1 MALDPQLLSPGQKY
15 VPGILGGLGPLSH
28 VQFEREI
35 LARSHERGARGDRD
49 HPVWLLASAASTPG
63 RTGAL
68 LEGGASPLPHLIAY
82 AKLLERSGAD
92 ALFVVCNTAH
102 AWHGDVQRALRIP
115 WVHLMELV
123 AAAVRAAHPAGTKV
137 GLLATDGTL
146 SAGLYQ
152 RALEARD
159 LVAVAPEIGSKIQA
173 RVGAAIGDPRDRNQG
188 HRRRCQR
195 EAREHLLAAARWCV
209 EQGAQVVVPACTE
222 VSVGLT
228 ARGRSRTRRWSI
240 RCGGRRRAARCRV
253 WLGSR
258 RTCSEGRMGVG
269 GGECMGRREPAR
281 FF

>member
-1 MALDPQLLSPGQKY
+1 MALDPALLSPGQKY

-68 LEGGASPLPHLIAY
+68 LEGGASPLSHLTAY
-82 AKLLERSGAD
+82 ARLLERSGAD

-102 AWHGDVQRALRIP
+102 AWHGEVQKSLRIP
-115 WVHLMELV
+115 WVHLMELA

-137 GLLATDGTL
+137 GLLGTDGTL

-159 LVAVAPEIGSKIQA
+159 LVAVAPEVGSRIQA
-173 RVGAAIGDPRDRNQG
+173 RVGAAIADPGTGIKATGDRVSG
-188 HRRRCQR
+188 

-209 EQGAQVVVPACTE
+209 EQGATVMVPACTE

-228 ARGRSRTRRWSI
+228 PESFPDVPLVDPLKVAADALLDLAY
-240 RCGGRRRAARCRV
+240 GRRNP
-253 WLGSR
+253 GSL
-258 RTCSEGRMGVG
+258 EWG
-269 GGECMGRREPAR
+269 
-281 FF
+281 

>member
-68 LEGGASPLPHLIAY
+68 LAGGASPLPHLTAY
-82 AKLLERSGAD
+82 AQLLERSGAD

-102 AWHGDVQRALRIP
+102 AWHGEVQRSLRIP

-123 AAAVRAAHPAGTKV
+123 AEAVHAAHPVRTKV
-137 GLLATDGTL
+137 GLLGTDGTL

-159 LVAVAPEIGSKIQA
+159 MVPVAPEIGSKIQA
-173 RVGAAIGDPRDRNQG
+173 RVGAAIGDPEIGIKATGDAVSEG
-188 HRRRCQR
+188 
-195 EAREHLLAAARWCV
+195 AREHLLAAVRWCV
-209 EQGAQVVVPACTE
+209 QQGAQVIVPACTE

-228 ARGRSRTRRWSI
+228 REAFPDVPLVDPLGV
-240 RCGGRRRAARCRV
+240 AADALLDV
-253 WLGSR
+253 AY
-258 RTCSEGRMGVG
+258 GV
-269 GGECMGRREPAR
+269 REPGEMYAGR
-281 FF
+281 

>member
-1 MALDPQLLSPGQKY
+1 MALDPQLLSPGQRY
-15 VPGILGGLGPLSH
+15 LPGILGGLGPLSH

-68 LEGGASPLPHLIAY
+68 LEGGASPLAHLTAY

-102 AWHGDVQRALRIP
+102 AWHGEVQRSLRIP

-137 GLLATDGTL
+137 GLLGTDGTL

-173 RVGAAIGDPRDRNQG
+173 RVGAAIGDSATGIKATGDRVTA
-188 HRRRCQR
+188 
-195 EAREHLLAAARWCV
+195 EARAHLLAAGRWCV
-209 EQGAQVVVPACTE
+209 EHGAQVIVPACTE
-222 VSVGLT
+222 VSVALT
-228 ARGRSRTRRWSI
+228 PETFRDTPLVDPLRVAADALLDVAYGIRAPGEMWTRG
-240 RCGGRRRAARCRV
+240 
-253 WLGSR
+253 
-258 RTCSEGRMGVG
+258 
-269 GGECMGRREPAR
+269 
-281 FF
+281 

>member
-15 VPGILGGLGPLSH
+15 LPGILGGLGPLSH

-63 RTGAL
+63 RTAAL
-68 LEGGASPLPHLIAY
+68 LGGGASPLAHLTAY

-102 AWHGDVQRALRIP
+102 AWHGEVQRSLRIR

-137 GLLATDGTL
+137 GLLGTDGTL

-159 LVAVAPEIGSKIQA
+159 LVAVAPEIGSRIQA
-173 RVGAAIGDPRDRNQG
+173 RVGAAIGDSATGIKATGDRVTA
-188 HRRRCQR
+188 
-195 EAREHLLAAARWCV
+195 EARTHLLAAARWCV
-209 EQGAQVVVPACTE
+209 EHGAQVIVPACTE

-228 ARGRSRTRRWSI
+228 PETI
-240 RCGGRRRAARCRV
+240 RDTPLVDPLVVAADA
-253 WLGSR
+253 LLDLAYGI
-258 RTCSEGRMGVG
+258 
-269 GGECMGRREPAR
+269 REPR
-281 FF
+281 EFY